1 MNCEAEIIGILI
13 SILNI
18 EGDRASITSDT
29 RLLGA
34 LPEFDSMA
42 VVALIEAL
50 EDHFGFIANDDEM
63 TESTFL
69 SVGQLVQYV
78 EGKLAQ

>member
-1 MNCEAEIIGILI
+1 
-13 SILNI
+13 
-18 EGDRASITSDT
+18 
-29 RLLGA
+29 
-34 LPEFDSMA
+34 MA